1 MKVLGLCFLIYDK
14 INHEELWYNW
24 LNNVD
29 KKKYRIYIHY
39 KNNTKLKYFEKNRVE
54 RCIKTK
60 YAHVSL
66 IHAHNIL
73 FRTAYKDGCD
83 KIISLSQSCVPLK
96 PFNYVYNFLTKD
108 DLSHFNITLDQQGVF
123 PRCNAVKKYYHKNHI
138 QKSSNWFILNRNITK
153 TICFNSMKKNHTI
166 WKDIVSPEEHYFIT
180 EVYKN
185 NLISETICAPNLSS
199 EATTFT
205 NWIRPKSPKNYTIIT
220 KDELDYLVNQPCL
233 FGRKFDGRC
242 IVIKKDIP
250 ILKNIAF
257 LENIMLLFCEQLDN
271 LTGYLSKNVFQ
282 L

>member
-39 KNNTKLKYFEKNRVE
+39 KNNTKLKYFEKNKIE

-123 PRCNAVKKYYHKNHI
+123 PRCNDVKKYYHKNHI

-153 TICFNSMKKNHTI
+153 TICFNSMKKNHII

-180 EVYKN
+180 EVYK
-185 NLISETICAPNLSS
+185 
-199 EATTFT
+199 
-205 NWIRPKSPKNYTIIT
+205 PKKVAKKTAKSGSAKLLYPAMIAN
-220 KDELDYLVNQPCL
+220 ELL

-271 LTGYLSKNVFQ
+271 LTGYLSKNVVEF
-282 L
+282 